1 MAKNGTVIFASVV
14 TGAALLC
21 GAGVAK
27 AQGYGGYYDRIYRG
41 DQPENVTVHPE
52 DRVEKRQVLGNVNG
66 EIDPVEYTISRPVNI
81 SDLDPSKDADSSAL
95 RDRVAENAADLCAE
109 LDERFPALRGD
120 RDADKECV
128 RTATRNAMREIRYRY
143 G

>member
-1 MAKNGTVIFASVV
+1 MARNGTIIFASVV

-27 AQGYGGYYDRIYRG
+27 AQGNGGYYDRTYRG
-41 DQPENVTVHPE
+41 DQPENVIVHPE
-52 DRVEKRQVLGNVNG
+52 DRVEKRQVVGHVDG
-66 EIDPVEYTISRPVNI
+66 EIDPVEYSISRPVNI
-81 SDLDPSKDADSSAL
+81 SDLDPSKDADSSQL
-95 RDRVAENAADLCAE
+95 RDRVAQNAADLCAE
-109 LDERFPALRGD
+109 LDQRFPQLRGD

-128 RTATRNAMREIRYRY
+128 RTATRNAMRDIHYRY